1 MWAQLGFGTTLK
13 GKKKKEK
20 KIILVYLFAIRM
32 ELNTKIW
39 PFFNLKIF
47 QNLTGKPK
55 KSFFGHY
62 YFMKKKLLT
71 TLTKIHVG

>member
-13 GKKKKEK
+13 GKKKKGK
-20 KIILVYLFAIRM
+20 KKYPCVLFAIRL

-47 QNLTGKPK
+47 QNLTRKPK

-62 YFMKKKLLT
+62 YLMKKNTLL
-71 TLTKIHVG
+71 